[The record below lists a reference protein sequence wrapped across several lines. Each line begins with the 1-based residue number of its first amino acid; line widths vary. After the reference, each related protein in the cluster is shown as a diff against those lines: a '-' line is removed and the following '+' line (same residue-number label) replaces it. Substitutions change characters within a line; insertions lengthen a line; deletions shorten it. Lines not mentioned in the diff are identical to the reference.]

1 MTRLFTA
8 LTLALVLVAPAFAQ
22 STPEPATDT
31 TPASSVSDEVL
42 ERHAGGYELQPG
54 AILHITHAD
63 GILFAGVSDQ
73 IPYPMTTNSEMV
85 FSVEAIGAE
94 ITFNRAPDGTT
105 ESLTLRQNGVTMTA
119 GRVE

>member
-1 MTRLFTA
+1 MTRFFTA
-8 LTLALVLVAPAFAQ
+8 LTLALVLAAPAFAQ

-31 TPASSVSDEVL
+31 TAALTVSEEAL
-42 ERHAGGYELQPG
+42 ARHAGGYELQPG

-73 IPYPMTTNSEMV
+73 IPYPMTTNSETV

-94 ITFNRAPDGTT
+94 ITFNRASDGTT

-119 GRVE
+119 NRVE